1 MPKLAETLSEIA
13 ESGPDA
19 LYNGDLSELLVEDIK
34 TYGGIITLKDLANYK
49 LVKKKKITLILFNN
63 KLFIIFGD

>member
-49 LVKKKKITLILFNN
+49 LVKKK
-63 KLFIIFGD
+63 